1 MGANAFGNVLGVEIL
16 EVTPERVIAR
26 VDADQRH
33 HQPYG
38 VLHGGVYCAIV
49 EDVASHGAGQLALS
63 RGARGVLGVSNHT
76 DFLRSHSHGELR
88 AIAEPLFA
96 GRTQHLWEV
105 KIHRSADDALVARG
119 QVRFVVL
126 DQLPGERST
135 TPAA

>member
-1 MGANAFGNVLGVEIL
+1 V
-16 EVTPERVIAR
+16 RAR
-26 VDADQRH
+26 IDADERH

-63 RGARGVLGVSNHT
+63 RGARGVLGVSNQT
-76 DFLRSHSHGELR
+76 DFLRSHSRGELQ

-105 KIHRSADDALVARG
+105 KIRRSSDEALVARG
-119 QVRFVVL
+119 QVRFTVL
-126 DQLPGERST
+126 QELPAERST
-135 TPAA
+135 GRDR